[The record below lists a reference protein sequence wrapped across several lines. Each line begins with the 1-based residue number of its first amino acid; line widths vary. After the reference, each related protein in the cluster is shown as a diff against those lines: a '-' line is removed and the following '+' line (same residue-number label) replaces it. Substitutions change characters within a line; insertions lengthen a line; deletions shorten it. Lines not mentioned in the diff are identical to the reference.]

1 MNSFSHINNIYFLGI
16 GGIGMSALAR
26 YFNALGKRVAGTDR
40 QSSELTRT
48 LEAEGIQVSYSAEVD
63 LIPEEIRSDKNSLIV
78 YTPAISGSNPQYQY
92 FLNHGYTIKKRAQVL
107 GDITRGSLT
116 LAVAGTHGKTTT
128 TAILAHLLKHA
139 GAKVSAFLGGISE
152 NYQSNLIL
160 AGNEVIVVEADEY
173 DRSFLQ
179 LSPNIAAITSMDA
192 DHLDIYGEAKELE
205 DSFTAFAQLVP
216 EDGKLFHKKG
226 LPLGGISIAVEEEA
240 DISVR
245 NIRIDNGSY
254 IFDLNYQGEL
264 LEDLQLSLP
273 GKHNLFNAATAL
285 SMALAYGIPQE
296 ALKAALADFRGVQR
310 RFSYKI
316 RREDLVLI
324 DDYAHHPEEIRAA
337 HEAVRAMHPGKQV
350 LVVFQPHLFSRT
362 RDFADDFAASLD
374 LFDQVRLL
382 DIYPAREEAMTGI
395 TSEWLLGKLQNE
407 NKKLT
412 DKASL
417 VEEIRNTGAP
427 VVMMLGA
434 GDIGEEVET
443 VKKALQDE
451 N

>member
-40 QSSELTRT
+40 HISELTRT

-63 LIPEEIRSDKNSLIV
+63 LIPEEIRSDKDSLIV

-179 LSPNIAAITSMDA
+179 LSPNIAAIISMDA

-226 LPLGGISIAVEEEA
+226 LPLSGISIAVEEEA

-434 GDIGEEVET
+434 GDIGEEV
-443 VKKALQDE
+443 VKVTQAFSNE